1 MRPPLSTTYS
11 LQKSTSANH
20 QEKRSQPRDVSKALG
35 KAQKTQ
41 PLGFLSVYTAT
52 NETPSARGGQRGSG
66 LGSAAGMLRPH
77 STHFPTWEIQSA
89 FCWEHVCPSR
99 ALRKCYCQRGRRADG
114 ESRAGRGSRTAE
126 TGGGV
131 GVPARAPWGDTGCP
145 ESLGSDPHSPLLSV
159 ERLLLTRA
167 GLQRGN
173 REQILT
179 WTLK

>member
-89 FCWEHVCPSR
+89 FCWERACPSR

-126 TGGGV
+126 TGGGCR
-131 GVPARAPWGDTGCP
+131 GPGTG
-145 ESLGSDPHSPLLSV
+145 SLGGH
-159 ERLLLTRA
+159 RLP
-167 GLQRGN
+167 GEFGV
-173 REQILT
+173 
-179 WTLK
+179 